1 MYQGN
6 NMTNSFY
13 MFINVFLFITK
24 FSWKKTS
31 YYVDDYIRDFKKEY
45 TAFMIK
51 FRQMNHDDNDDVV
64 NVGEQSNTTEPNKIL
79 DDAEPEID
87 NDYSIDNLKED

>member
-1 MYQGN
+1 MA
-6 NMTNSFY
+6 NSFY
-13 MFINVFLFITK
+13 FFVSVFLFVSK

-51 FRQMNHDDNDDVV
+51 FRQMNHNDNDDVV
-64 NVGEQSNTTEPNKIL
+64 NVGEPSTTTEPNKIL
-79 DDAEPEID
+79 DDTELEID
-87 NDYSIDNLKED
+87 DYSVDNLKED